1 MTLQGKGF
9 IINNLPECEAG
20 EPGSILSAAQAAGLG
35 HVLIK
40 IADGENA
47 FGMDA
52 AGDDH
57 AAPVVKALQQAG
69 IAVWG
74 WHSVY
79 GNDPEAEAAIA
90 ITRTRTLGLDG
101 YAVCAADE
109 FTRPGM
115 ANAARQLMQVVR
127 GSLGVPI
134 GLSSFRFPNYHPEF
148 PWSTFLEFCDVHMPQ
163 VTWEQA
169 HNPVEQLTESKRQC
183 DALPYARPFIPT
195 GPTYSISGWNP
206 MAEEIIEFLNAAVQ
220 LGLPAINFYD
230 WDDCHKD
237 QPLLWTAIAEFPWP
251 TSVKANPPALSF
263 NPQTTVLIPESFV
276 SQFVEALNSRQPAK
290 VSALYDPAAI
300 QVWADQILKG
310 TDAIQSGYDAF
321 FDSLPAGTVQ
331 SLTQADVED
340 DTRLFTW
347 KVGPLTGKTTLV
359 LKNGRIILEYTF
371 IYQPVSQN

>member
-9 IINNLPECEAG
+9 IIYNLPECESG
-20 EPGSILSAAQAAGLG
+20 EPGSILAAAQAAGFG

-40 IADGENA
+40 IADGEKA

-52 AGDDH
+52 AGGNQ
-57 AAPVVKALQQAG
+57 AAPIVQALQQAG

-74 WHSVY
+74 WHSVH
-79 GNDPEAEAAIA
+79 GSDPGAEAAIA
-90 ITRTRTLGLDG
+90 IMRSRTLGLNG
-101 YAVCAADE
+101 YVVCAADE
-109 FTRPGM
+109 FLHPGM
-115 ANAARQLMQVVR
+115 ANAARQFMQVVR
-127 GSLGVPI
+127 G
-134 GLSSFRFPNYHPEF
+134 GLSIPIALSSYRFPNYHPEF

-169 HNPVEQLTESKRQC
+169 HNPVEQLSESKRQC
-183 DALPYARPFIPT
+183 DALPNARPFIPT
-195 GPTYSISGWNP
+195 GPAYSISGWNP
-206 MAEEIIEFLNAAVQ
+206 SAEEIIEFLNAAVQ

-251 TSVKANPPALSF
+251 ASIKANPPAPSSD
-263 NPQTTVLIPESFV
+263 PQTTPVIPEAFL

-310 TDAIQSGYDAF
+310 TEAIQKGYDAF
-321 FDSLPAGTVQ
+321 FDSLPAGTVHCI
-331 SLTQADVED
+331 TQANVED

-347 KVGPLTGKTTLV
+347 KVGPLTGETTLV
-359 LKNGRIILEYTF
+359 LKNGKIIMEYTF
-371 IYQPVSQN
+371 IHQPVNQN